1 MIRLAIALLFT
12 TGIRRGELLALK
24 IGDYNPRES
33 TLHIRETKFYKSRL
47 LPINGSIAAEMDQC
61 LRARSQRKLP
71 VSRIRPSSGTPPG
84 VEELTA
90 ARVCDAAI
98 QPLLQKCGIVTA
110 KGKLPRIHDFRHS
123 FAVNALLRWYRAG
136 ADVEAKLPLLATY
149 LGHGSA
155 VSTHYYLH
163 FIEPLRTA
171 ASERFA
177 NRYGE
182 LVSPLPTAARRRAM
196 KTGLPNLLGAAIRD
210 YFTDHLPRLRGTSP
224 HTIHS
229 YRDSIVLLLRFLS
242 RQRNKPVT
250 GLDLTDLDPPG
261 ILAFLAHLEQERN
274 NGVSTRNVRLSAIH
288 AFFHFV
294 AARNPEHLELAQRV
308 LGIPF
313 KRARQRA
320 IDYLEYEE
328 IDAILKA
335 INRATLQG
343 SRDYALLATMFNT
356 GGRVQ
361 EIAEL
366 RACDLQLTKP
376 FQVRLFGK
384 GRKERYCPLW
394 PQTAAV
400 LRAFCHQ
407 RNLDLRSESH
417 LFLNHRGQP
426 LTRFGIRHILARC
439 LGLAYERAPNL
450 RKKRLHPHSVRHS
463 TAVAL
468 LKSGVDL
475 STISHLLGHASPTT
489 TNRYAKVD
497 LEMKR
502 QAIAK
507 VKPVPRRSRTPWSKD
522 RTILD
527 WLESL

>member
-1 MIRLAIALLFT
+1 M
-12 TGIRRGELLALK
+12 K
-24 IGDYNPRES
+24 IKP
-33 TLHIRETKFYKSRL
+33 
-47 LPINGSIAAEMDQC
+47 
-61 LRARSQRKLP
+61 
-71 VSRIRPSSGTPPG
+71 
-84 VEELTA
+84 
-90 ARVCDAAI
+90 
-98 QPLLQKCGIVTA
+98 
-110 KGKLPRIHDFRHS
+110 
-123 FAVNALLRWYRAG
+123 
-136 ADVEAKLPLLATY
+136 
-149 LGHGSA
+149 
-155 VSTHYYLH
+155 
-163 FIEPLRTA
+163 
-171 ASERFA
+171 
-177 NRYGE
+177 
-182 LVSPLPTAARRRAM
+182 
-196 KTGLPNLLGAAIRD
+196 PNLLASAIRD

-242 RQRNKPVT
+242 QQRRIPIT
-250 GLDLTDLDPPG
+250 QLDLTDLDPSG
-261 ILAFLAHLEQERN
+261 IFAFLTYLEEERK
-274 NGVSTRNVRLSAIH
+274 NGVTTRNVRLSAIH

-294 AARNPEHLELAQRV
+294 AYRNPEHIELTQRII
-308 LGIPF
+308 GIPF
-313 KRARQRA
+313 KRARQRT

-328 IDAILKA
+328 IDTILKT
-335 INRATLQG
+335 IDRATIQG

-361 EIAEL
+361 EIADL
-366 RACDLQLTKP
+366 RACDLQITKP

-400 LRAFCHQ
+400 LRALCQQ
-407 RNLDLRSESH
+407 RNLDLRSESRI
-417 LFLNHRGQP
+417 FLNHRNQP
-426 LTRFGIRHILARC
+426 ITRFGIHYILARR
-439 LGLAYERAPNL
+439 LGMACARAPNL
-450 RKKRLHPHSVRHS
+450 SKKRLHPHSVRHS

-507 VKPVPRRSRTPWSKD
+507 VKPIPRRSSTPWNKD
-522 RTILD
+522 RTILQ